1 MLKLKG
7 VYPSRDMNECSKL
20 SAFWYGNHQTHFDL
34 VSGQTSPPRVL
45 NFKNHEI
52 LVKIK
57 ALKLR
62 TFVEE
67 LVKEDFSCGVSDDEN
82 GIDYELCLHQD
93 FLYMIRQKNKA
104 VNPFPS

>member
-7 VYPSRDMNECSKL
+7 VYPSKDLNECSKL
-20 SAFWYGNHQTHFDL
+20 SAFWYGNHQSHFDS
-34 VSGQTSPPRVL
+34 VSGKLSQPRVL

-62 TFVEE
+62 SFVEE
-67 LVKEDFSCGVSDDEN
+67 LVKEDFPCGVSDDGD

-93 FLYMIRQKNKA
+93 FLYMQRQRNKS
-104 VNPFPS
+104 VNPFSP